1 MKRKVLSLALCLI
14 MALSLSVPALAATAT
29 PVQYTAQ
36 LDGRSVTF
44 AGYESNAVTYIRLR
58 DLASALEGSE
68 KAFNV
73 DWSGNVISITTGAPY
88 TTKNGTEMAAPFAGE
103 QSCAA
108 NPNEVRVNGSAVA
121 MDAIFLT
128 DLADGGYTY
137 FRPQDLMDLLG
148 LDAAQTPDVQP
159 QPAES
164 VDVAAVACST
174 AWYAHC
180 GGELVYEFH
189 DNGTGRILKTLSLMS
204 DEIAFTYQVDGNKLR
219 ITEPEFSYT
228 WEYDQESNTFLWDIL
243 AEGRIAT
250 SDFGDLNSEGKLAV
264 MPITPEQ
271 YKPLLALT
279 DAQIEALCD
288 QVAAHYNETLEPSG
302 TYTCFAY
309 DFKEDQS
316 KYTLVLRYGM
326 SNEEA
331 EELIAAGGMPVLNK
345 YVSELWIDKATGAVT
360 SEFDLGAWT
369 ATLP

>member
-14 MALSLSVPALAATAT
+14 MALALSVPALAATAT

-128 DLADGGYTY
+128 DQADGGYTY

-148 LDAAQTPDVQP
+148 LNAAQTPDVQP
-159 QPAES
+159 QPTES

-180 GGELVYEFH
+180 GGQLVYEFH
-189 DNGTGRILKTLSLMS
+189 DNGTGRILKTLSLLS

-228 WEYDQESNTFLWDIL
+228 WEYDQAGNAFLWDIF
-243 AEGRIAT
+243 AEGRLGT
-250 SDFGDLNSEGKLAV
+250 GDYGDLNSEGKLVVTAV
-264 MPITPEQ
+264 TPEQ

-279 DAQIEALCD
+279 DAQIEALCS
-288 QVAAHYNETLEPSG
+288 QVAAHYNETLKPSG
-302 TYTCFAY
+302 TYTCLAQ

-316 KYTLVLRYGM
+316 KYTLILRYGI

-331 EELIAAGGMPVLNK
+331 EELLANGGMPQPNV

-360 SEFDLGAWT
+360 SEFDLGSWT